1 MSDFTVVIPA
11 RHGSSRLPGKPL
23 LDIGG
28 VPMVVRV
35 WQRACESGAAS
46 VVVATDDR
54 RVKAAVESAGG
65 EALLTAAD
73 HPSGTDRLAEV
84 ARRLG
89 LADEAIVVN
98 VQGDEPLLP
107 AALIDQVAACL
118 SADSEASIATLAE
131 PIIDRET
138 LFNPNV
144 VKVVCNRLGRALYF
158 SRASIPWDREAWK
171 GEPWKQEDKAHPVA
185 DAWLRHIGLYAYR
198 AGFLADYVTWQ
209 PSPLERLE
217 QLEQLRALH
226 HGHHIQVAMTAEPH
240 PAGVDTA
247 EDLERVRRWV
257 ALHDT
262 RQEP

>member
-1 MSDFTVVIPA
+1 MSDFVVVIPA
-11 RHGSSRLPGKPL
+11 RYGSSRLPGKPL

-35 WQRACESGAAS
+35 WQRACESRAAR
-46 VVVATDDR
+46 VVVATDDS
-54 RVKAAVESAGG
+54 RVKTAVESAGG
-65 EALLTAAD
+65 EALLTAPD

-84 ARRLG
+84 ARLLG

-107 AALIDQVAACL
+107 AALIDQVAARL
-118 SADSEASIATLAE
+118 VADPEASIATLAE
-131 PIIDRET
+131 PIDDTET
-138 LFNPNV
+138 LFNPNA

-158 SRASIPWDREAWK
+158 SRAPIPWNREAWNQQPV
-171 GEPWKQEDKAHPVA
+171 ERHPA
-185 DAWLRHIGLYAYR
+185 RLETDTWLRHIGLYAYR
-198 AGFLADYVTWQ
+198 AGFLAEYVAWQ
-209 PSPLERLE
+209 PSPLERFE

-226 HGHHIQVAMTAEPH
+226 HGHHIQVAMSAEPH

-257 ALHDT
+257 DL
-262 RQEP
+262 QEARRKP